1 MKIIATCSVFLLLS
15 HVGFAQEK
23 IPIPGKILV
32 GFKSDVDPDRA
43 ASLFRGHKAKRSKQ
57 LGVLPIHEVELEEDA
72 DLEQVAK
79 ELKNREDVA
88 FAEQDHL
95 LVPEQIAPNDPQYS
109 NQWHLPKIAA
119 PTAWLTTKGSTSVT
133 IAILDSGVDPN
144 HPDLALKLVP
154 GWNTNDNNSSTA
166 DVQGHGTRVAGTASA
181 LSNNGVGVAGVS
193 WDTFIMPIRVT
204 DSVGFATYGTIAAGL
219 QWAADRGARVAN
231 VSFDVTGS
239 ATVDTAAAYFRSK
252 GGFVAVSAGNGGVLS
267 STAASPNLIAVSAT
281 DNNDAIYSWSTTGP
295 RVMVSAPGCV
305 TTTYNGGSYG
315 SACGTSFS
323 SPIVAG
329 VAALAISAN
338 PALTSAQIRD
348 VMIAA
353 VDDLG
358 STGWDNI
365 FGHGRINAAK
375 AVAAARALATTTS
388 STPPPPTG
396 STTTTA
402 DTTAPM
408 ISITS
413 PTANSTVF
421 GLVDIRFNTS
431 DNRGVTKVDLFIN
444 GRLTASS
451 TTAPFT
457 IQWNTRK
464 VASGTYVLTGR
475 AYDAAGNTTTST
487 GVTVRR

>member
-109 NQWHLPKIAA
+109 SQWHLPKIAA

-133 IAILDSGVDPN
+133 IAILDSGVDPT

-154 GWNTNDNNSSTA
+154 GWNTNDNNSLTA
-166 DVQGHGTRVAGTASA
+166 DVHGHGTKVAGTATA
-181 LSNNGVGVAGVS
+181 ISNNGVGVAGVS
-193 WDTFIMPIRVT
+193 WDTYIMPIRVT
-204 DSVGFATYGTIAAGL
+204 DTAGLATFGTIAAGL

-231 VSFDVTGS
+231 ISFDVTGS
-239 ATVDTAAAYFRSK
+239 TSVDAAASYFRSK
-252 GGFVAVSAGNGGVLS
+252 GGFVAVSAGNSGALS
-267 STAASPNLIAVSAT
+267 SIAASPNLFAVSAT

-305 TTTYNGGSYG
+305 TTTFNGGSYG
-315 SACGTSFS
+315 GACGTSFS

-338 PALTSAQIRD
+338 PALTATQIRN

-358 STGWDNI
+358 GTGWDNI

-375 AVAAARALATTTS
+375 AVAGAKALATTTS
-388 STPPPPTG
+388 SAPPPSTG

-413 PTANSTVF
+413 PSVNSTVF
-421 GLVDIRFNTS
+421 GLVDIRFNAS
-431 DNRGVTKVDLFIN
+431 DDRAVTKVDLFVN

-457 IQWNTRK
+457 IQWNTRR

>member
-1 MKIIATCSVFLLLS
+1 MKIIATCFVFLLLS

-88 FAEQDHL
+88 FAEQDYL
-95 LVPEQIAPNDPQYS
+95 IAPEQITPNDPQYS
-109 NQWHLPKIAA
+109 SQWHLPKIQA

-133 IAILDSGVDPN
+133 IAILDSGVDPT

-166 DVQGHGTRVAGTASA
+166 DVMGHGTKVAGTASA
-181 LSNNGVGVAGVS
+181 MSNNGVGVTGVS

-204 DSVGFATYGTIAAGL
+204 DTAGYATFGTIAAGL
-219 QWAADRGARVAN
+219 TWAADRGARVAN

-239 ATVDTAAAYFRSK
+239 STVDTAAAYFRSK
-252 GGFVAVSAGNGGVLS
+252 GGFVAISAGNGSAFSG
-267 STAASPNLIAVSAT
+267 TAASPNLFAVSAI

-305 TTTYNGGSYG
+305 TTTFNGSSYG
-315 SACGTSFS
+315 GACGTSFS

-338 PALTSAQIRD
+338 PALTSTQIRTI
-348 VMIAA
+348 MQNS

-358 STGWDNI
+358 AAGYDTT
-365 FGHGRINAAK
+365 FGFGRINAAK

-388 STPPPPTG
+388 STPPPTG

-408 ISITS
+408 ISIST

-421 GLVDIRFNTS
+421 GLVDITFNTS
-431 DNRGVTKVDLFIN
+431 DNRGVTKVELFIN
-444 GRLTASS
+444 GRLAMTS
-451 TTAPFT
+451 TSAPFNM
-457 IQWNTRK
+457 QWNTRR
-464 VASGTYVLTGR
+464 VASGSYVLTGR
-475 AYDAAGNTTTST
+475 AYDAAGNTTTSA